1 MTIIVGQAGVKWDKG
16 KLGQIWVKGDTES
29 KTV

>member
-16 KLGQIWVKGDTES
+16 KLGQIWVKGDT
-29 KTV
+29 KKIF

>member
-16 KLGQIWVKGDTES
+16 KLGQIWVKGDT
-29 KTV
+29 KKNF